1 MSQNRDS
8 HLTDHAMLVAWGQY
22 AQGLGLIK
30 AIEAIPLDQKT
41 VEHSP
46 QGKVLEFLVTI
57 LGGFEYLKDISL
69 SAHPLDKDVAV
80 AQAWGQAGWADHS
93 GVSRT
98 LSQLS
103 EADVQQIA
111 AVLERVSQPV
121 LDQEVVLALGRGYL
135 ELDGDLSPR
144 PVSNTSQTYPE
155 ASFGHMNEQLRLGY
169 QAAIVTM
176 RSPTYGRIG
185 LSASQHSGKTLS
197 LSQAEALALEAE
209 RRLGR
214 RPWRR
219 TDLLEKRIGQMLPEG
234 VKLAQQ
240 VAQAQQKLAQ
250 TEAEWAVVV
259 EQLKQVQQAFEQQ
272 QLWYAY
278 RQRPERPSSHLA
290 KARQQVEL
298 YQGRLERR
306 QRAVLKA
313 QAWLTRQETRLAAWE
328 SDLHTL
334 EERLKRFQSDNATNP
349 APLEA
354 IFRLDAG
361 FGTADNLAL
370 LIELGYEV
378 YTKPYGTWLSGLL
391 AAKATETDHWE
402 RVGKN
407 AAMMAWPTVALPDF
421 PYPLDLGYER
431 FWIGSGYRFS
441 GLLHFGPHPVTTD
454 LPTWFNDYNARQT
467 IEAGHKE
474 SKQVFEVHHLK
485 VRTRPALRLQEH
497 FALFAANFVRFAAYW
512 LAQQC
517 PQLPTGWQ
525 NSACPRVKE
534 QVKVGAHSPARVE
547 WFGQDCLLRFED
559 RTIYAG
565 RSLMIKRQVAIQLAL
580 PMKFV
585 SFSPT

>member
-8 HLTDHAMLVAWGQY
+8 SLTDHAMLVAWGQY
-22 AQGLGLIK
+22 AHGLGLIK

-69 SAHPLDKDVAV
+69 SAHPLDKDVTV
-80 AQAWGQAGWADHS
+80 AQAWDQSGWADHS

-103 EADVQQIA
+103 EANVQQIA
-111 AVLERVSQPV
+111 QALERVSQPL
-121 LDQEVVLALGRGYL
+121 LDQEVVLAVGRGYL

-155 ASFGHMNEQLRLGY
+155 ATFGHMNDQLRLGY

-176 RSPTYGRIG
+176 RSPTYGRLG

-214 RPWRR
+214 RPLRR

-234 VKLAQQ
+234 AKLAQQ

-250 TEAEWAVVV
+250 AEADRAVVV
-259 EQLKQVQQAFEQQ
+259 GQLKQAQHSFEQQ
-272 QLWYAY
+272 QVWYAH
-278 RQRPERPSSHLA
+278 RQRLERPSSYLA
-290 KARQQVEL
+290 KARQQVEV
-298 YQGRLERR
+298 YQRRLERR
-306 QRAVLKA
+306 QRAVAKA
-313 QAWLTRQETRLAAWE
+313 QDWLTRQEARLAAWE
-328 SDLHTL
+328 TDLHTL
-334 EERLKRFQSDNATNP
+334 EERLKHFQNDNAANP
-349 APLEA
+349 APIKA

-370 LIELGYEV
+370 LIELGYEI
-378 YTKPYGTWLSGLL
+378 YSKPYGTWLSGLL
-391 AAKATETDHWE
+391 ATKSIETNNWE

-407 AAMMAWPTVALPDF
+407 AEMMAWPAVTLPDF

-431 FWIGSGYRFS
+431 FWTGQGYRCS
-441 GLLHFGPHPVTTD
+441 GLVHFGPQPVTTD
-454 LPTWFNDYNARQT
+454 LPGWFNDYNARQT
-467 IEAGHKE
+467 IEAGNKE

-497 FALFAANFVRFAAYW
+497 FALFAANFVRFAAHW
-512 LAQQC
+512 LTQQC
-517 PQLPTGWQ
+517 PQLPQGWH

-559 RTIYAG
+559 RSIYAG
-565 RSLMIKRQVAIQLAL
+565 RSLMIRRQVAIQLAL
-580 PMKFV
+580 PMKFGN
-585 SFSPT
+585 FSPI